1 MTTDP
6 PEGGGTW
13 LSKSELARIRRIS
26 VASADRLIRRE
37 KWRKMPGNDGRIR
50 ALIPPDWLV
59 AHDQADLPQD
69 PTGLGTEH
77 PTDRPVDRK
86 RRNPRDVAAD
96 PEADPTDL
104 ARVSAAFEVATRA
117 LQEAHAAA
125 VSTLQTGHAGEVADL
140 RAEVEALNRQLAE
153 ARKALQGV
161 DQLRADADARMAM
174 GLLARL
180 RAAWRGR

>member
-59 AHDQADLPQD
+59 VHGQAD
-69 PTGLGTEH
+69 PTEPATEH
-77 PTDRPVDRK
+77 PTDRPTDRK
-86 RRNPRDVAAD
+86 RRNPRGIAAD
-96 PEADPTDL
+96 PRSDPTDL

-117 LQEAHAAA
+117 LQEAHAVA
-125 VSTLQTGHAGEVADL
+125 VSTLQRAHAGEVAEL

-161 DQLRADADARMAM
+161 DQLRTDADARRAM